1 MTALK
6 GLARGLQGRLVLPGD
21 PAYPSARPAF
31 VRGLGEVLPEA
42 VVRCAD
48 PADVAEAIAFAR
60 ARGMPFALRGGGHSF
75 AGHSST
81 RGLLIDLGG
90 LTSIA
95 VGAGTVTI
103 GPGVLVGGLARRLAG
118 HDRVVPC
125 GWCPTVGVTGAVL
138 GGGYGVLSRF
148 YGLGADHLLA
158 AEVVLADGRTVRV
171 DAGREPDLYWAL
183 RGAGGG
189 NFGAVTS
196 AVLRTR
202 PAPALVSF
210 CVRWP
215 YHQATAVIEAW
226 QRWAPDAADEI
237 NAEVA
242 LTVPDSLDEAPSVMV
257 FGVVVGDDA
266 ASLAAFTER
275 IPGAETSLTPLTGR
289 AAACHHTYAGE
300 PAAEDPVDPPPPG
313 ERPGLRVTKSEFFDH
328 PLPRDTI
335 AALVAGL
342 VHARVEGQH
351 RELEL
356 VPWRGA
362 IGRVSRAATA
372 FVHRDARFLIR
383 HAVLTGRRS
392 TDEQRRAATRWATS
406 SWALTHPHGSGH
418 VYPNYPDPDL
428 TDWEHACYGANAR
441 RLREVKQAYDP
452 VGVFRFG
459 QSISAEV

>member
-1 MTALK
+1 MTALRS
-6 GLARGLQGRLVLPGD
+6 LARGLHGRLVLPDD
-21 PAYPSARPAF
+21 PAYQSTRSAF
-31 VRGLGEVLPEA
+31 VRGLEEVLPEA
-42 VVRCAD
+42 VVRCGD
-48 PADVAEAIAFAR
+48 PADVAEAITFAR
-60 ARGMPFALRGGGHSF
+60 SCGMPFALRGGGHSF

-81 RGLLIDLGG
+81 RGLLIDLGE
-90 LTSIA
+90 LTSID

-103 GPGVLVGGLARRLAG
+103 GPGVLVAGLARRLAG

-158 AEVVLADGRTVRV
+158 ADVVLADGRTVRV
-171 DAGREPDLYWAL
+171 DADREPELFWAL

-196 AVLRTR
+196 VVLRTR

-215 YHQATAVIEAW
+215 YDQAAAVIEAW

-242 LTVPDSLDEAPSVMV
+242 LTVPDSLDEPPSVTV
-257 FGVVVGDDA
+257 FGVVVGDA
-266 ASLAAFTER
+266 AELVTFTDR
-275 IPGAETSLTPLTGR
+275 IAGAEISLTPLTGR
-289 AAACHHTYAGE
+289 AAACHHTYAGL
-300 PAAEDPVDPPPPG
+300 PATEVPFDPPAPD
-313 ERPGLRVTKSEFFDH
+313 ERPGLRVTRSEFFDH
-328 PLPRDTI
+328 PLPCDTI
-335 AALVAGL
+335 ARLVANL

-372 FVHRDARFLIR
+372 FAHRDARFLIR
-383 HAVLTGRRS
+383 HAVLTGRRA
-392 TDEQRRAATRWATS
+392 TDEQRRAASRWATS
-406 SWALTHPHGSGH
+406 SWALTHPHGNGH

-428 TDWEHACYGANAR
+428 TDWEHAYYGANAG
-441 RLREVKQAYDP
+441 RLREVKRAYDP

>member
-1 MTALK
+1 MTLQS
-6 GLARGLQGRLVLPGD
+6 LARGLRGRLVLPGD
-21 PAYPSARPAF
+21 PGYSSARTAF
-31 VRGLGEVLPEA
+31 VRGLDEVLPEA

-48 PADVAEAIAFAR
+48 PADVAEAITFAR
-60 ARGMPFALRGGGHSF
+60 SRGLPFALRGGGHSF

-81 RGLLIDLGG
+81 RGLLIDLGE

-95 VGAGTVTI
+95 VDAGTVTI
-103 GPGVLVGGLARRLAG
+103 GPGVLVGGLARRLAD
-118 HDRVVPC
+118 HDLVVPC

-171 DAGREPDLYWAL
+171 DAGHEPDLFWAL

-196 AVLRTR
+196 VVLRTR

-215 YHQATAVIEAW
+215 YRQATAVIEAW
-226 QRWAPDAADEI
+226 QQWAPDAADEI

-242 LTVPDSLDEAPSVMV
+242 LTVPDSLDEACSVTV
-257 FGVVVGDDA
+257 FGVIVGDGA
-266 ASLAAFTER
+266 ASLAAFTDR

-289 AAACHHTYAGE
+289 AAACHHTYAGL
-300 PAAEDPVDPPPPG
+300 PATEVPFDPPAPG
-313 ERPGLRVTKSEFFDH
+313 ERPGLRVTRSEFFDH
-328 PLPRDTI
+328 PVPRDTI
-335 AALVAGL
+335 AGLVAGL
-342 VHARVEGQH
+342 VHERVEGQH
-351 RELEL
+351 RELEF

-362 IGRVSRAATA
+362 IGRVPRDATA
-372 FVHRDARFLIR
+372 FAHRDARFMIR
-383 HAVLTGRRS
+383 HAVLTGRRA
-392 TDEQRRAATRWATS
+392 TDGQRLAASRWATS
-406 SWALTHPHGSGH
+406 SWALAHSFGNGH

-428 TDWEHACYGANAR
+428 ADWEHAYYGTNLG
-441 RLREVKQAYDP
+441 RLREVKRAYDP
-452 VGVFRFG
+452 VGAFRFG
-459 QSISAEV
+459 QSISAED

>member
-1 MTALK
+1 MTPK
-6 GLARGLQGRLVLPGD
+6 GLLLPDD
-21 PAYPSARPAF
+21 PGYVSARTTF
-31 VRGLGEVLPEA
+31 VRGLDEVLPEA

-48 PADVAEAIAFAR
+48 PADVAEAITFAQS
-60 ARGMPFALRGGGHSF
+60 RGLPFALRGGGHSF
-75 AGHSST
+75 ADHSST
-81 RGLLIDLGG
+81 RGVLIDLGG

-103 GPGVLVGGLARRLAG
+103 GPGVLVGGLARHLASYDRL
-118 HDRVVPC
+118 VPC

-138 GGGYGVLSRF
+138 GGGYGPLSRL

-171 DAGREPDLYWAL
+171 DADHEPDLFWAL

-196 AVLRTR
+196 LVLRTR

-242 LTVPDSLDEAPSVMV
+242 LTVPDVLDEAPSVTA
-257 FGVVVGDDA
+257 FGVVVGGDA
-266 ASLAAFTER
+266 TSLAGLTDRVA
-275 IPGAETSLTPLTGR
+275 GAEVSLTPLTGR

-300 PAAEDPVDPPPPG
+300 LVSEVPFDPPPPG
-313 ERPGLRVTKSEFFDH
+313 VRPGRRVTKSEFFDH
-328 PLPRDTI
+328 PLPCDTI
-335 AALVAGL
+335 AGLVAGL
-342 VHARVEGQH
+342 VHERVEGQH
-351 RELEL
+351 RELEF

-362 IGRVSRAATA
+362 IGRIPKHATA
-372 FVHRDARFLIR
+372 FVHRDARFMIR
-383 HAVLTGRRS
+383 HGVLTGRRA
-392 TDEQRRAATRWATS
+392 TDEQRLAASRWATS
-406 SWALTHPHGSGH
+406 SWALAHSHGSGH

-428 TDWEHACYGANAR
+428 ADWEHAYYGTNVG
-441 RLREVKQAYDP
+441 RLREVKLAYDP
-452 VGVFRFG
+452 TGVFRFG
-459 QSISAEV
+459 QSI

>member
-1 MTALK
+1 MTALQS
-6 GLARGLQGRLVLPGD
+6 LARGLHGRLVLPGD
-21 PAYPSARPAF
+21 PGYSSVRTAF
-31 VRGLGEVLPEA
+31 IRGLDEVLPEA
-42 VVRCAD
+42 VVRCGD
-48 PADVAEAIAFAR
+48 PADVAEAITFAR
-60 ARGMPFALRGGGHSF
+60 SRGLPFALRGGGHSF

-90 LTSIA
+90 LTSIV

-125 GWCPTVGVTGAVL
+125 GWCPTVGVTGALL

-171 DAGREPDLYWAL
+171 DADHEPDLFWAL

-196 AVLRTR
+196 VVLRTR

-215 YHQATAVIEAW
+215 YRRATAVIEAW
-226 QRWAPDAADEI
+226 QQWAPDAADEI

-242 LTVPDSLDEAPSVMV
+242 LTVPDSLDEAPSVTV
-257 FGVVVGDDA
+257 FGVVVGDA
-266 ASLAAFTER
+266 VPELAGFIDRVA
-275 IPGAETSLTPLTGR
+275 GAESRLTPLTGR

-300 PAAEDPVDPPPPG
+300 PAVEVPLGPPPPDA
-313 ERPGLRVTKSEFFDH
+313 RPGRRVTKSEFFDH

-335 AALVAGL
+335 AGLVAGL
-342 VHARVEGQH
+342 VHGRVEGQH

-362 IGRVSRAATA
+362 IGRVPRDATA

-383 HAVLTGRRS
+383 HAVLTGRRA
-392 TDEQRRAATRWATS
+392 TDEQRLTASRWVTS
-406 SWALTHPHGSGH
+406 SWAVTHPHGSGH

-428 TDWEHACYGANAR
+428 LDWEHAYYGTNLR
-441 RLREVKQAYDP
+441 RLREVKWAYDP

-459 QSISAEV
+459 QSIRPR

>member
-1 MTALK
+1 LK
-6 GLARGLQGRLVLPGD
+6 GLASGLHGRLVMPGD
-21 PAYPSARPAF
+21 PAYSSARLAF
-31 VRGLGEVLPEA
+31 VRGLDEVLPEA
-42 VVRCAD
+42 VVRCGD
-48 PADVAEAIAFAR
+48 PADVAEAITFAR
-60 ARGMPFALRGGGHSF
+60 SRGLPFALRGGGHSF

-103 GPGVLVGGLARRLAG
+103 GPGVLVGGLARRLAD

-138 GGGYGVLSRF
+138 GGGYGPLSRL

-171 DAGREPDLYWAL
+171 DADHEPDLFWAL

-189 NFGAVTS
+189 HFGAVTS
-196 AVLRTR
+196 MVLRTR

-215 YHQATAVIEAW
+215 YRQATAVIEAW

-242 LTVPDSLDEAPSVMV
+242 LTVPDSLDEEPSVTV
-257 FGVVVGDDA
+257 FGVVVGDVSELTGFID
-266 ASLAAFTER
+266 R

-300 PAAEDPVDPPPPG
+300 PAAEVPFDPPAPG

-335 AALVAGL
+335 AGLVAGL

-351 RELEL
+351 RELEF

-383 HAVLTGRRS
+383 HGVLTGRRA
-392 TDEQRRAATRWATS
+392 TDEHRLAASRWATS
-406 SWALTHPHGSGH
+406 SWALAHPHGSGH

-428 TDWEHACYGANAR
+428 TDWEHAYHGTNAG
-441 RLREVKQAYDP
+441 RLREVKRAHDP
-452 VGVFRFG
+452 VGAFRFG